1 MEVYQANWFAY
12 IAILAWPVV
21 ALVLFSLRPRSE
33 ALAWTILGGLLALP
47 IQAALKIEMVP
58 ALDKFAVVS
67 LAAVVGCFLF
77 PARSDGGPRLSGL
90 LKSLLLIYILSP
102 IITSVLNGDPIVVG
116 TRVLPGV
123 GYYDGISASVSQL
136 IAIAPLLLGYR
147 FVSRA
152 GDAQAVIRVLVLAGL
167 AYSVLMLFEIRF
179 SPQLSRWIY
188 GVSPSFDIE
197 MRYGGFRPVV
207 FMSNGLMA
215 TMFLST
221 ALIGAATLD
230 RLRVKVGPASALV
243 VASYFAVVLLL
254 SKSAA
259 SLGYGV
265 LGGATARWSSPKV
278 QVRLAALLAVIAL
291 VYPLMRI
298 SEMVPTRELVDV
310 AEIIVNHERAYSL
323 KFRFDE
329 EEKLLARANE
339 RLWFGWGRFGR
350 NRVYDDQ
357 GKDTSITDGQ
367 WILTLGQ
374 FGIVGFFAQFGL
386 LTFPLFCAALRVRR
400 LRTAREA
407 VLCASL
413 SIIVAFTVLDQLPNA
428 SITPW
433 TWFLAGVVSGITAD
447 LRQRSRSVQRTIPA
461 QAPKLEV

>member
-1 MEVYQANWFAY
+1 MEVYQANRLAY
-12 IAILAWPVV
+12 VAILAWPVV
-21 ALVLFSLRPRSE
+21 AIALFSLRPRSE

-58 ALDKFAVVS
+58 ALDKFAVAS
-67 LAAVVGCFLF
+67 LAAVIGCFLF
-77 PARSDGGPRLSGL
+77 PARSNDGPRLSGSLKFL
-90 LKSLLLIYILSP
+90 LSIYILSP
-102 IITSVLNGDPIVVG
+102 IVTSVLNGDLIIIG
-116 TRVLPGV
+116 ARILPGV
-123 GYYDGISASVSQL
+123 GYYDGISAAVSQL

-152 GDAQAVIRVLVLAGL
+152 ADVRAVIRVLVIAGL

-230 RLRVKVGPASALV
+230 RLRVKVGPVSAFA
-243 VASYFAVVLLL
+243 VASYFGFVLLL

-259 SLGYGV
+259 SLGYGL
-265 LGGATARWSSPKV
+265 LGGATARWSSPKF
-278 QVRLAALLAVIAL
+278 QVRVAAMIAVIAL
-291 VYPLMRI
+291 VYPLLRI
-298 SEMVPTRELVDV
+298 SEAVPTREVVDI

-386 LTFPLFCAALRVRR
+386 LTFPLFCAAVRIRR
-400 LRTAREA
+400 LRSAQEA

-413 SIIVAFTVLDQLPNA
+413 SIIIAFTVLDQLPNA

-433 TWFLAGVVSGITAD
+433 TWFLAGVVSGMTAD
-447 LRQRSRSVQRTIPA
+447 AGQRSRIAQRTAPA
-461 QAPKLEV
+461 QSNLEV